1 MSAFYVDGVSD
12 LFEVMLSDC
21 QIAKGFQ
28 MRSGNMTYLINFA
41 IAPCFIEILLD
52 KLKN

>member
-1 MSAFYVDGVSD
+1 MLAFFVDGVSD
-12 LFEVMLSDC
+12 LFEVKFSDS

-28 MRSGNMTYLINFA
+28 MKSGNMTYLINLA
-41 IAPCFIEILLD
+41 IAPCFVELLID